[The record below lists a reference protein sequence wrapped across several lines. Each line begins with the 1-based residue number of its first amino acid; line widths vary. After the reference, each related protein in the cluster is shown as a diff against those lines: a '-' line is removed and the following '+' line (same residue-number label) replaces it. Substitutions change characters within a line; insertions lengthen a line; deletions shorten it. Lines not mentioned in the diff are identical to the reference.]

1 MRTFFKIVFGSC
13 LGTIL
18 AMVLLLVIVASI
30 GFMGAEKESIS
41 SNSVLKLEF
50 KNPIPEKTN
59 NVALEPYSFENPNAL
74 GLRRIL
80 YLIDQAANDDK
91 IEGILLNTKDIQMG
105 HTVARDLTL
114 ALENFK
120 KSGKWIYSYADFYT
134 QKAYLLNLAADSI
147 FINPNGMVDL
157 KGYGYLSPFF
167 KDAFDNLGIKMEVF
181 YAGNYKSATE
191 PFRRNDLSPE
201 NKVQLREFFGEMADT
216 LIGEVSRYRNI
227 SKVEVNNI
235 LKYYYG
241 KNAIS
246 AMEHQLVD
254 GVNYFDEIESK
265 IKQKLGLEADKK
277 IKYVSLEKYDRSQ
290 GLEDAGS
297 SKNKVAIVY
306 AEGTV
311 NYNTAD
317 AGEIN
322 DKTYLELF
330 DKLKRKKDLKAIVLR
345 VNSPGGSSITSDIIW
360 HELEELKAKGIPVV
374 ASFGDYAASG
384 GYYISCGADTIVSEP
399 TTLTGSIGVY
409 SMFPNFSKLA
419 REKLHVNF
427 DTLQTHP
434 YALGPTSVYDVS
446 QNEENLF
453 KESVDLIYQT
463 FLSRVAQGRHIS
475 VDSVNTIGQGRVWTG
490 NRAKQLGLVDE
501 IGNLD
506 DAIRIAA
513 EMAKLEDY
521 KIEEFP
527 KIKRNKF
534 LELLSQFESAEEIK
548 QQFTPDSKTLLDLK
562 KYQEFQKIFEE
573 KGVQMRLPYLLEL

>member
-1 MRTFFKIVFGSC
+1 
-13 LGTIL
+13 
-18 AMVLLLVIVASI
+18 
-30 GFMGAEKESIS
+30 
-41 SNSVLKLEF
+41 
-50 KNPIPEKTN
+50 
-59 NVALEPYSFENPNAL
+59 
-74 GLRRIL
+74 
-80 YLIDQAANDDK
+80 
-91 IEGILLNTKDIQMG
+91 
-105 HTVARDLTL
+105 L

-167 KDAFDNLGIKMEVF
+167 KEAFDNLGIKMEVF

-277 IKYVSLEKYDRSQ
+277 INYVSLEKYDRSQ

-534 LELLSQFESAEEIK
+534 LELLSQFE
-548 QQFTPDSKTLLDLK
+548 
-562 KYQEFQKIFEE
+562 
-573 KGVQMRLPYLLEL
+573 